1 MAPGSYRLS
10 GKTMGWHPEVPVVA
24 EGWRFITTWGS
35 AGSCVPQ
42 QEPTDCHVD
51 ISRHKVTANTS
62 LHQQNHWIFAFYLL
76 RFVQVPGDTA
86 VWPSVFCS
94 VNSLAISL
102 YNTDP
107 SCVHLHRT
115 YLLLLFHQ
123 NMQITVHHIVK
134 LGQLHGHKNTQKYLT
149 AIKPESVS
157 LHLKNIKQISKL
169 SWE

>member
-62 LHQQNHWIFAFYLL
+62 LQNKQNHWISAFYLL
-76 RFVQVPGDTA
+76 RFVSTKSQETLLCDRLYSVLLT
-86 VWPSVFCS
+86 VWPLVW
-94 VNSLAISL
+94 NL
-102 YNTDP
+102 YNTEP
-107 SCVHLHRT
+107 SCVHLHRRDAPFAT
-115 YLLLLFHQ
+115 ISPEYADNCPSHSQ
-123 NMQITVHHIVK
+123 ARTAAW
-134 LGQLHGHKNTQKYLT
+134 TQEHTKV
-149 AIKPESVS
+149 IKPESVS
-157 LHLKNIKQISKL
+157 LHLKQ
-169 SWE
+169 